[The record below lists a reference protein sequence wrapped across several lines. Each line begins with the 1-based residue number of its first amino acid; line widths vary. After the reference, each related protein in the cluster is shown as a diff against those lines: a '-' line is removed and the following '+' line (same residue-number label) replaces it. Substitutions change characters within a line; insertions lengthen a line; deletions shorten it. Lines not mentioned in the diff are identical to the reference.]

1 MLVSLGKNGSIAC
14 TKNCRVHRPT
24 YVGVKTIE
32 TTGAGDTFCGCV
44 LNYVLEHGLSELE
57 NAQLGE
63 MLDFANAAASIVT
76 TKRGALRI
84 MPKKAEIEALMKRL
98 FIK

>member
-1 MLVSLGKNGSIAC
+1 
-14 TKNCRVHRPT
+14 
-24 YVGVKTIE
+24 
-32 TTGAGDTFCGCV
+32 
-44 LNYVLEHGLSELE
+44 
-57 NAQLGE
+57 